1 MNTHTMF
8 SSLDRATL
16 LLSKRARTR
25 IWESCMLGWLLLLV
39 GCNVQP
45 ANERQIGRQ
54 PDIFPDYIGVTVP
67 IDMAPLNFAMAD
79 DSVSRI
85 DVTVNGNRG
94 GSLHVGGKYANFPM
108 KEWRE
113 LLNQNRG
120 SRLSVSVAAYRDGSW
135 TRYRSFFINVS
146 DDSIGARS
154 ITYRRIAPDYEQ
166 YGRMG
171 IYKRNL
177 SDFKEKSIV
186 DNSDRLGMCVNC
198 HTSNGGSVDEYVFHA
213 RGEHAGT
220 FIRRNGHL
228 SRVVMPDLS
237 SETTQSSYPIPRF
250 LLYPSWHPGG
260 RYCAFS
266 TNKTSQMFHLANAEK
281 RMEVYDAESDVFI
294 YDAENHRIIV
304 DTLTMRHYW
313 AENCPAFSPDGRWLY
328 FVTAPRGQYSTSYD
342 QRCYSLCRVAFDE
355 RTGHF
360 TGAVDTLINTPDQ
373 PSITWPR
380 PSADGRYLM
389 YTVVNWGYFSI
400 WHPEADLWLLDL
412 QTGEQRCMEE
422 VNSPHA
428 DSFHNW
434 SPSGN
439 WFLFTSRRG
448 DGPYTRIYLS
458 RIGYDGRATKPFLLP
473 MRNPRDYKTKLTYSF
488 NTPEFQL

>member
-1 MNTHTMF
+1 MSDHKT
-8 SSLDRATL
+8 SLLT
-16 LLSKRARTR
+16 KRARTR
-25 IWESCMLGWLLLLV
+25 IWVSCMLAWLLLV

-67 IDMAPLNFAMAD
+67 VDMAPLNFAMAD

-85 DVTVNGNRG
+85 DVTVNGSLG
-94 GSLHVGGKYANFPM
+94 GSIHVGGDYADFPTD
-108 KEWRE
+108 EWHE
-113 LLNQNRG
+113 LLRQNRG
-120 SRLSVSVAAYRDGSW
+120 SHLSVSVAAYRDGSW

-146 DDSIGARS
+146 NDSIGARS
-154 ITYRRIAPDYEQ
+154 ITYRRIAPDDEQ
-166 YGRMG
+166 REHMG

-177 SDFKEKSIV
+177 SDFKETALV
-186 DNSDRLGMCVNC
+186 ENGGRLGMCVNC
-198 HTSNGGSVDEYVFHA
+198 HTSNGGSADQYVFHV

-220 FIRRNGHL
+220 FIRHNGHL
-228 SRVVMPDLS
+228 SRVVMPAPA
-237 SETTQSSYPIPRF
+237 SETSQASYPIPRF

-266 TNKTSQMFHLANAEK
+266 TNKTSQVLHLADAEE
-281 RMEVYDAESDVFI
+281 RMEAYDAESDVFV
-294 YDAENHRIIV
+294 YDTEKNRIII
-304 DTLTMRHYW
+304 DTLTMRRYW
-313 AENCPAFSPDGRWLY
+313 VENCPAFSPDGRWLY
-328 FVTAPRGQYSTSYD
+328 FVTARREQHPISYD
-342 QRCYSLCRVAFDE
+342 QKRYSLCRVAFDE
-355 RTGHF
+355 QTGHF

-373 PSITWPR
+373 PSITWPK

-389 YTVVNWGYFSI
+389 YTVVNWGHFSI

-412 QTGEQRCMEE
+412 QTGEQRRMDE
-422 VNSPHA
+422 VNSPRA

-448 DGPYTRIYLS
+448 DGLYTRIYFS
-458 RIGYDGRATKPFLLP
+458 RLGDDGRATKPFLLP
-473 MRNPRDYKTKLTYSF
+473 QRNPRDYDVQSLYSF
-488 NTPEFQL
+488 NTPEFEL